1 MSTNGIR
8 SIRNIALLGPSGS
21 GKTTLVES
29 LLHSAGVI
37 ASPGSVEAGTTV
49 SDHDPLAQKY
59 GHSLYAT
66 PVSFDHEG
74 LHVSIIDT
82 PGLVDFTGVALSV
95 TPAVETI
102 AVVVNAQ
109 AGLEPQT
116 RRYLDWAAERKLCR
130 MIIVNRID
138 AEGVDLPSLVESLRE
153 AFGSEVLP
161 INLPAHGGKQVSD
174 CFFQPDGAS
183 DFSSVADA
191 HIRIIE
197 QVVEMD
203 EDLMARYLEQGE
215 SLRPEQLHD
224 PFEACMRTG
233 HIVPVCFTNAKAG
246 VGVPELLRVIE
257 HLMPNPL
264 EGNQRPFLKGEG
276 TGGTPYEV
284 LPDVERHVVAH
295 VFRVTSDPFQGKLG
309 VLRVHQGMLRKNA
322 QLFVGDGRKPIK
334 IAHIYQL
341 RGKDQIEVEEAF
353 PGEIVALAKIDE
365 LHPDAVLHDSHD
377 EDYIHLERLQLPVP
391 LFGLALSATSRADD
405 QKIAMA
411 MSRLTEEDP
420 CLTFDHDAE
429 LNEAV
434 LRGLGDL
441 HLRIALDRLRYRF
454 KIEVETRTPRI
465 AYRETIT
472 KNAEGHHRHKKQTG
486 GAGQFGEVHLR
497 VVPRARGAG
506 FLFRS
511 EVVGGTIPTQ
521 YIPAV
526 EKGVRQAL
534 SRGVIAGYPIQDVE
548 VVVFDGKSH
557 PVDSKE
563 IAFITAGKHAFMEAF
578 LKAGPVVLEPIAE
591 IEITAPA
598 SQMGAVTGD
607 LSGRRGHVLGTDSR
621 GGGLVVVRAQ
631 AALAELSNYAN
642 ELKSMTGGS
651 GAYTATLDHYG
662 VAPLQVQQTL
672 AAAFRPVEED

>member
-21 GKTTLVES
+21 GKTTLVEA

-37 ASPGSVEAGTTV
+37 ASPGTVEAGTTV

-66 PVSFDHEG
+66 PVSFDHDG

-95 TPAVETI
+95 TPAVETV

-116 RRYLDWAAERKLCR
+116 RRYLDWAAERKFCR

-138 AEGVDLPSLVESLRE
+138 AEGVNLPALVDSLRE
-153 AFGSEVLP
+153 AFGNEVLP
-161 INLPAHGGKQVSD
+161 INLPANGGKKVVD
-174 CFFQPDGAS
+174 CFFQPNGDS
-183 DFSSVADA
+183 DFSNVADA
-191 HIRIIE
+191 HTRIVE

-203 EDLMARYLEQGE
+203 EDLMAQYLEQGE

-233 HIVPVCFTNAKAG
+233 HIVPVCFTNAKGG
-246 VGVPELLRVIE
+246 VGITELLTAFER
-257 HLMPNPL
+257 LMPNPL

-276 TGGTPYEV
+276 EEASPYEV

-341 RGKDQIEVEEAF
+341 RGKEQIEVDEAF

-377 EDYIHLERLQLPVP
+377 EDYIHLERLALPIP
-391 LFGLALSATSRADD
+391 LFGLALSATTRADD

-411 MSRLTEEDP
+411 MARLTEEDP
-420 CLTFDHDAE
+420 CLTFEHDAE

-454 KIEVETRTPRI
+454 KVEVDTRTPRI
-465 AYRETIT
+465 AYRETIS
-472 KNAEGHHRHKKQTG
+472 KNGEGHHRHKKQTG
-486 GAGQFGEVHLR
+486 GAGQFGEVFLR
-497 VVPRARGAG
+497 VAPRARGAG

-548 VVVFDGKSH
+548 VIVYDGKSH

-563 IAFITAGKHAFMEAF
+563 IAFITAGKRAFMDAF
-578 LKAGPVVLEPIAE
+578 QKAGPVVLEPIAE
-591 IEITAPA
+591 AEITAPA
-598 SQMGAVTGD
+598 SQMGTVTGD
-607 LSGRRGHVLGTDSR
+607 LSGRRGHVLGTDTR

-631 AALAELSNYAN
+631 VPLSELSNYAN

-662 VAPLQVQQTL
+662 VAPAQVQQTL
-672 AAAFRPVEED
+672 AAAFRPVEEE